1 MFWTQ
6 NFFRLKIFS
15 GPGLFYR
22 PTNFWAPNFF
32 FLTQNFFRLESFLD
46 PKFWDLKF
54 FQTQNLFG
62 PKIFSDSK
70 LFAPENVFPL
80 LDSLALVKPT

>member
-15 GPGLFYR
+15 GPGLLQ
-22 PTNFWAPNFF
+22 TNKFLGPKFF
-32 FLTQNFFRLESFLD
+32 FQTQNFFRLESFLD